1 MAIQINGSGTI
12 TGVSSGGLP
21 AGSVTT
27 ATLADGAATGSKLG
41 AGSILQVIQTYRT
54 SIFEEEVTVGNFSS
68 AVMTASITPTSTS
81 NKILVLCT
89 LHISTGNTGGANQTN
104 ACQAVVKRD
113 GTAIGVGDAAGNR
126 VRSTGAGI
134 GSSNTNRLQSNVH
147 MTFLDSPSSTSA
159 LSYTAHI
166 KPGFNGTQY
175 VNLNKE
181 QSDSDLS
188 SVGRSASSITLME
201 VAA

>member
-1 MAIQINGSGTI
+1 MSITINGGGTI
-12 TGVSSGGLP
+12 TGISSGGLP

-41 AGSILQVIQTYRT
+41 AGSIIQVIQTYRT
-54 SIFEEEVTVGNFSS
+54 STFEEEVTVGNFSS
-68 AVMTASITPTSTS
+68 AVMTGSITPTSTS
-81 NKILVLCT
+81 NKLLVLCT
-89 LHISTGNTGGANQTN
+89 LHISTGSASSNATN
-104 ACQAVVKRD
+104 GCQALIKRD
-113 GTAIGVGDAAGNR
+113 GTGIGVGDAAGNR

-134 GSSNTNRLQSNVH
+134 GSANTNRLQSNVH

-166 KPGFNGTQY
+166 KPGFNGSQY
-175 VNLNKE
+175 VNLNRE
-181 QSDSDLS
+181 QSDGDLS

>member
-1 MAIQINGSGTI
+1 MAIQINGNGTI
-12 TGVSSGGLP
+12 TGISAGGLP
-21 AGSVTT
+21 AGSVTS
-27 ATLADGAATGSKLG
+27 ATLATGARGK
-41 AGSILQVIQTYRT
+41 ILQVIQTYRT
-54 SIFEEEVTVGNFSS
+54 STFEEEVTVGNFSS

-89 LHISTGNTGGANQTN
+89 LHISTGSASANQTN
-104 ACQAVVKRD
+104 GCQALIKRD
-113 GTAIGVGDAAGNR
+113 GTGIGVGDAAGNR

-134 GSSNTNRLQSNVH
+134 GSANTNRLQSNVH

-166 KPGFNGTQY
+166 KPGFNGSQY
-175 VNLNKE
+175 VNLNRE
-181 QSDSDLS
+181 QSDGDLS

>member
-1 MAIQINGSGTI
+1 MPVTINGTSGSI
-12 TGVSSGGLP
+12 TGASIPVSS
-21 AGSVTT
+21 
-27 ATLADGAATGSKLG
+27 LG
-41 AGSILQVIQTYRT
+41 THGILQIVSAEHSTQVST
-54 SIFEEEVTVGNFSS
+54 SSTSYVATNLTVN
-68 AVMTASITPTSTS
+68 ITPSSTS

-89 LHISTGNTGGANQTN
+89 LHISTGSASANQTN
-104 ACQAVVKRD
+104 GCQALIKRD
-113 GTAIGVGDAAGNR
+113 GTGIGVGDAAGNR

-134 GSSNTNRLQSNVH
+134 GSANTNRLQSNVH

-175 VNLNKE
+175 VNLNRE
-181 QSDSDLS
+181 QSDGDLS

>member
-1 MAIQINGSGTI
+1 MSITINGGGTI
-12 TGVSSGGLP
+12 TGISSGGLP

-41 AGSILQVIQTYRT
+41 AGSIIQVIQTYRT
-54 SIFEEEVTVGNFSS
+54 STFSEELTVGNFSS

-89 LHISTGNTGGANQTN
+89 LHISNGSASSNATN
-104 ACQAVVKRD
+104 GCQALIKRD
-113 GTAIGVGDAAGNR
+113 GTGIGVGDAAGNR

-134 GSSNTNRLQSNVH
+134 GSANTNRLQSNVH

-181 QSDSDLS
+181 QSDGDLS

>member
-12 TGVSSGGLP
+12 TGISSGGLP

-27 ATLADGAATGSKLG
+27 ATLADGAAAGSKLG
-41 AGSILQVIQTYRT
+41 AGSVIQVVQTYRT
-54 SIFEEEVTVGNFSS
+54 SIFSEEVTVGNFSS

-89 LHISTGNTGGANQTN
+89 LHISTGTTGTNQTN
-104 ACQAVVKRD
+104 ACQAVIKRD

-126 VRSTGAGI
+126 VRATGAGH
-134 GSSNTNRLQSNVH
+134 GSSAVNRMQSNVH

-181 QSDSDLS
+181 NSDSDLS

>member
-1 MAIQINGSGTI
+1 MSITINGGGTI
-12 TGVSSGGLP
+12 TGISAGGLP
-21 AGSVTT
+21 AGSVTS
-27 ATLADGAATGSKLG
+27 ATLATGARGK
-41 AGSILQVIQTYRT
+41 ILQVIQTYRT
-54 SIFEEEVTVGNFSS
+54 STFEEAVKVGNFSS

-89 LHISTGNTGGANQTN
+89 LHISTGSASSNATN
-104 ACQAVVKRD
+104 GCQALIKRD
-113 GTAIGVGDAAGNR
+113 GTGIGVGDAAGNR

-134 GSSNTNRLQSNVH
+134 RSANTNRLQSNVH

-166 KPGFNGTQY
+166 KPGFNGSQY
-175 VNLNKE
+175 VNLNRE
-181 QSDSDLS
+181 QSDGDLS

>member
-41 AGSILQVIQTYRT
+41 AGSIIQVVQTYRT
-54 SIFEEEVTVGNFSS
+54 SIFAEEVTVGNFSS
-68 AVMTASITPTSTS
+68 AVMTASITPASTS

-89 LHISTGNTGGANQTN
+89 LHISTGSASANQTN
-104 ACQAVVKRD
+104 GCQAVVKRD

-134 GSSNTNRLQSNVH
+134 GSANTNRLQSNVH

-175 VNLNKE
+175 VNLNRE

>member
-1 MAIQINGSGTI
+1 MSITINGGGTI
-12 TGVSSGGLP
+12 TGISSGGLP

-41 AGSILQVIQTYRT
+41 AGSIIQVIQTYRT
-54 SIFEEEVTVGNFSS
+54 STFSEELTVGNFSS

-89 LHISTGNTGGANQTN
+89 LHISTGSASANQTN
-104 ACQAVVKRD
+104 GCQALIKRD
-113 GTAIGVGDAAGNR
+113 GTGIGVGDAAGNR

-134 GSSNTNRLQSNVH
+134 GSANTNRLQSNVH

-166 KPGFNGTQY
+166 KPGFNGTHY

-181 QSDSDLS
+181 QSDGDLS
-188 SVGRSASSITLME
+188 SVGRTASSITLME

>member
-1 MAIQINGSGTI
+1 MSITINGGGTI
-12 TGVSSGGLP
+12 TGISSGGLP

-41 AGSILQVIQTYRT
+41 AGSIIQVIQTYRT
-54 SIFEEEVTVGNFSS
+54 STFSEELTVGNFSS

-89 LHISTGNTGGANQTN
+89 LHISTGSASANQTN
-104 ACQAVVKRD
+104 GCQALIKRD
-113 GTAIGVGDAAGNR
+113 GTGIGVGDAAGNR

-134 GSSNTNRLQSNVH
+134 GSANTNRLQSNVH

-181 QSDSDLS
+181 QSDGDLS